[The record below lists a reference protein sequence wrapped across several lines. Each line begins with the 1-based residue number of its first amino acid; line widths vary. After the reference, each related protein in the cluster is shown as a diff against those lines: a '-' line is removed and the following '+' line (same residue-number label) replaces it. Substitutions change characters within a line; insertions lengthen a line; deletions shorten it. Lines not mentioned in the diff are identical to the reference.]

1 MPERFS
7 LDICE
12 LLNNKLHC
20 AWPLQNITLK
30 IHIFFNPIF
39 NPCFPGSLFF
49 RFQVF
54 QDLDPGSRSRP
65 GFRNSLKKPIEVHFN
80 RSKFFV
86 LYFYDAYEVSLREK
100 FSAKMRLIHAEQI
113 SLYNFTQ
120 LKTEQLFQN
129 S

>member
-1 MPERFS
+1 MFS
-7 LDICE
+7 RI
-12 LLNNKLHC
+12 LLF
-20 AWPLQNITLK
+20 T
-30 IHIFFNPIF
+30 
-39 NPCFPGSLFF
+39 
-49 RFQVF
+49 FQLF

-65 GFRNSLKKPIEVHFN
+65 CFRNRLKKPIEVHFN

-86 LYFYDAYEVSLREK
+86 LYFYDAYEVSLRET
-100 FSAKMRLIHAEQI
+100 FSAKIRLIHAEQI